1 MDVLYLYRFYWY
13 LCLVLKSPIQA
24 VHLLGF
30 RHDWKILAL
39 IYCYKVKLG
48 SICAENNAKY
58 RLISREILSKHD
70 PLAPHVWYSPNFW
83 AYRQKTGHITEATF
97 IFKIKSAFPNFAK
110 NRFYASKKKKELQS
124 EIKAPHNPLT
134 LRFMTKLFWA
144 LMFVFVVVVVVV
156 GFFCYLYISEAVI
169 VFFLRSPT
177 LFLETK
183 LPESNF

>member
-1 MDVLYLYRFYWY
+1 MNGLYLYRFYWY

-48 SICAENNAKY
+48 SIFAENNAKY
-58 RLISREILSKHD
+58 RLSREILSKHD
-70 PLAPHVWYSPNFW
+70 PLAPHVWYSPSLW

-97 IFKIKSAFPNFAK
+97 IFKIKSVFPNFAK
-110 NRFYASKKKKELQS
+110 NRFYASKKKKNYSPKL
-124 EIKAPHNPLT
+124 KAPITPL
-134 LRFMTKLFWA
+134 LCVSWQSCPELLCLF
-144 LMFVFVVVVVVV
+144 LLLLLLL
-156 GFFCYLYISEAVI
+156 GFFCYLYILSEAVI